1 MLGCLTSEAPTGGAK
16 RGFEPRS
23 LSRSV
28 KLALRMSSAF
38 SCYAL
43 SWRNIATL
51 AHTTQDVVRS
61 PLTNKQR
68 KPTHRQA
75 SLSEEGRSSDNDP
88 EPGTT
93 CATLGL
99 NLAPWRDPNG
109 SLGSLQAASCAT
121 ATIVALCRGPNS
133 R

>member
-1 MLGCLTSEAPTGGAK
+1 GGLAACPVEAPAGGAK
-16 RGFEPRS
+16 RGVEPRS

-61 PLTNKQR
+61 PLTFCRCRTEPLVVTFSRTISPNRTASTTNPCVRGNHGEQNE
-68 KPTHRQA
+68 TYANQTSHRVY
-75 SLSEEGRSSDNDP
+75 L
-88 EPGTT
+88 
-93 CATLGL
+93 
-99 NLAPWRDPNG
+99 
-109 SLGSLQAASCAT
+109 
-121 ATIVALCRGPNS
+121 
-133 R
+133 